1 MRPSGL
7 PGFRDG
13 TVGQTRRVKRG
24 PSRDLRRGRGKHRCP
39 ERVHPDASWT
49 LGSPACRARRCALP
63 LLGDEEPSARD
74 SGTAEQRG
82 SGAFVHF
89 VFGKPSARDSGTAEQ
104 RGSGAA
110 GKRSSGT
117 EIDLFDSLRVLRV
130 LRALRVWKAVSSR
143 QRHSG
148 TAGKRSSG
156 TEIDLFDSL
165 RVLRVLRA
173 LRVWKA
179 VSSRQRH
186 SGTVG
191 ERNSGTGIDLFDSL
205 RVLRVLRALRVWK
218 AVSSGRRDSG
228 TALRARCD
236 QRNSSTRSASRS
248 RIGPN
253 SVRRSRLSRTYRS
266 VRGMY
271 WMYTGL
277 RRAVV
282 W

>member
-110 GKRSSGT
+110 EQKSIYLTVFVCFVSFVHFVFGKPS
-117 EIDLFDSLRVLRV
+117 
-130 LRALRVWKAVSSR
+130 A
-143 QRHSG
+143 
-148 TAGKRSSG
+148 
-156 TEIDLFDSL
+156 
-165 RVLRVLRA
+165 
-173 LRVWKA
+173 
-179 VSSRQRH
+179 
-186 SGTVG
+186 
-191 ERNSGTGIDLFDSL
+191 
-205 RVLRVLRALRVWK
+205 
-218 AVSSGRRDSG
+218 RDSG
-228 TALRARCD
+228 TAEQWGSGTAEQESIYLTVFVCFVSFVHFVFGKPSARDGGTVGQRYGLGAISGIRRPGPRAGR
-236 QRNSSTRSASRS
+236 ASG
-248 RIGPN
+248 RI
-253 SVRRSRLSRTYRS
+253 R
-266 VRGMY
+266 
-271 WMYTGL
+271 
-277 RRAVV
+277 
-282 W
+282 

>member
-148 TAGKRSSG
+148 T
-156 TEIDLFDSL
+156 
-165 RVLRVLRA
+165 
-173 LRVWKA
+173 
-179 VSSRQRH
+179 
-186 SGTVG
+186 VG